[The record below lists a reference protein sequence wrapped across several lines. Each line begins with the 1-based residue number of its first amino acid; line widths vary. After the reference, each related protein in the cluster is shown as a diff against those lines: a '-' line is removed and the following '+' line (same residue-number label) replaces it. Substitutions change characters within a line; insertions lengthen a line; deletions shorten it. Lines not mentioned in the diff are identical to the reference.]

1 MVHSRRGS
9 SEMKMTVCSSC
20 GFEMGNGKYCPK
32 CGALS
37 ASSTPAPPSQQQPQQ
52 NWQQQPPPPQYGQ
65 QPQYGMAP
73 QYGQPYPQRK
83 DKTTAAL
90 LAIFLGGLGI
100 HKFYLGGPKQKTA
113 GIIQIVVTIVTCG
126 FGSVLALIEGII
138 YLTKDEQQFEYEY
151 VQGGKDWF

>member
-1 MVHSRRGS
+1 MSNCG
-9 SEMKMTVCSSC
+9 SC

-37 ASSTPAPPSQQQPQQ
+37 ASASATPPPPGQYQPQQ
-52 NWQQQPPPPQYGQ
+52 NWQQQQPPPQYGQ

-113 GIIQIVVTIVTCG
+113 GIIQIVVSIVTCG
-126 FGSVLALIEGII
+126 IGTIIPLIEGII
-138 YLTKDEQQFEYEY
+138 YLTKDEQQFQYEY

>member
-1 MVHSRRGS
+1 
-9 SEMKMTVCSSC
+9 MTVCSSC

>member
-1 MVHSRRGS
+1 
-9 SEMKMTVCSSC
+9 MKMTVCSSC